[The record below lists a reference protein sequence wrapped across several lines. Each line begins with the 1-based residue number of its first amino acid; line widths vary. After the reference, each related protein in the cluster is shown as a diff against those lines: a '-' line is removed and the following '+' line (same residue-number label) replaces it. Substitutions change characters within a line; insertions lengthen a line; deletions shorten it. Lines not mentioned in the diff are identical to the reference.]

1 MDVNMG
7 NVLGLV
13 FANMHDTTLGD
24 MTKNR
29 TMGSVMFGG
38 RYRLIDFPLS
48 NMVNSGISEV
58 GVITKSNYQSLL
70 DHLGSAREWDLARKK
85 GGLYIL
91 PPFGNVEST
100 LYRGRI
106 EALYGAMSFIK
117 HSRAKYVI
125 LSDCDVVTN
134 IDYKPI
140 VAAHIE
146 SGADITAVAH
156 TGVYSSD
163 DIKTS
168 TVFNVD
174 ADKNVTSVLI
184 NPDISGTCTTSLNV
198 FVMSMDFLIE
208 TVNDAMARGNVS
220 FERNILQ
227 EKCREL
233 KIKIY
238 EYDNYFSKLNSPE
251 SYFKSN
257 MALLEP
263 ENARKLFVPKRSI
276 YTKVSDNAPVK
287 YDLDSKVSNSLI
299 ADGCIIEGEV
309 ENSVLFRGVKVG
321 KGAKVKN
328 CILMQG
334 TVVGDNAE
342 LSYFITD
349 KNVSICE
356 NHILTSSPQYPMY
369 VGKGASV

>member
-227 EKCREL
+227 EKRREL

-342 LSYFITD
+342 LSYLITD

>member
-334 TVVGDNAE
+334 TVVGYNAE
-342 LSYFITD
+342 LNYLITD

>member
-29 TMGSVMFGG
+29 TLGSVMFGG

-342 LSYFITD
+342 LNYLITD

-369 VGKGASV
+369 VGNGASV

>member
-227 EKCREL
+227 EKCRDL

-287 YDLDSKVSNSLI
+287 YDLDSKVSNSLV

-342 LSYFITD
+342 LNYLITD

>member
-227 EKCREL
+227 EMCREL

-342 LSYFITD
+342 LSYLITD

>member
-140 VAAHIE
+140 VEAHIE

-156 TGVYSSD
+156 TGVYSSE

-342 LSYFITD
+342 LNYLITD

>member
-287 YDLDSKVSNSLI
+287 YDLDSKVSNSLV

-342 LSYFITD
+342 LNYLISD

>member
-1 MDVNMG
+1 MYVNMG

-134 IDYKPI
+134 IDYNPI

-342 LSYFITD
+342 LSYLITD

>member
-163 DIKTS
+163 EIKTS

-227 EKCREL
+227 EKFREL

-342 LSYFITD
+342 LSYLITD

>member
-134 IDYKPI
+134 IDYKPV

-287 YDLDSKVSNSLI
+287 YDLDSKVSNSLV

-342 LSYFITD
+342 LNYLITD

>member
-174 ADKNVTSVLI
+174 TDKNVTSVLI

-276 YTKVSDNAPVK
+276 YTNVSDNAPVK
-287 YDLDSKVSNSLI
+287 YDLDSKVSNSLV

-342 LSYFITD
+342 LNYLITD

>member
-140 VAAHIE
+140 VAAQIE

-342 LSYFITD
+342 LSYLITD